1 MRRNKSCFSLLS
13 LSNPPLN
20 MLLLLAILSKA
31 KRISSV
37 LLKENGEASLE
48 TVIIWTGMLPDNLGD
63 AQLFGLA
70 SRILSS
76 RLC

>member
-1 MRRNKSCFSLLS
+1 MSLLS

-20 MLLLLAILSKA
+20 MLLLVAILSKA

-37 LLKENGEASLE
+37 LLKKNGEASLE
-48 TVIIWTGMLPDNLGD
+48 TVIIWTAMLPDNLGY
-63 AQLFGLA
+63 AQLFILA
-70 SRILSS
+70 SQILSS